1 MSSTVI
7 QSAAPSAALES
18 EGSSLDS
25 SLKRRLQRT
34 TRRHRLRAFA
44 LTLPLLTFILLFFA
58 LPLVDM
64 MARSFYDP
72 RIADALPRTMAVL
85 EDWEFEGLPPEAAY
99 AAVAR
104 ELLER
109 QEDGSLGSLALQLNH
124 EIAGAR
130 TILLRTAKGLE
141 DTPLPAE
148 GSSYRDLLTSI
159 HPQWGEQDFWSTLKI
174 MGDSFTLRHYLAAFD
189 QRYDASGDIVAR
201 PDYEQVH
208 VMLFGRT
215 LWASALIVV
224 LTLLLGFPIAYHIAN
239 SPPKVGNLLLILV
252 LLPFWTALLVRTAA
266 WIVLLQQQGVLNDLL
281 VTVGLVAD
289 DARLRMMHNMIGTI
303 VAMTH
308 IMLPFMVLPLYS
320 VMKSIPPVH
329 MRAAASLGAP
339 PFLAFIRVYLPQTKP
354 GIAAGCILVFILCI
368 GYYITPAL
376 VGGRTG
382 QFISSFVAY
391 HIQQSLNWG
400 LAAALSGVILVT
412 VLLLY
417 LLYSRLF
424 GGDSIR
430 LG

>member
-1 MSSTVI
+1 T
-7 QSAAPSAALES
+7 
-18 EGSSLDS
+18 
-25 SLKRRLQRT
+25 
-34 TRRHRLRAFA
+34 
-44 LTLPLLTFILLFFA
+44 
-58 LPLVDM
+58 
-64 MARSFYDP
+64 
-72 RIADALPRTMAVL
+72 
-85 EDWEFEGLPPEAAY
+85 
-99 AAVAR
+99 
-104 ELLER
+104 
-109 QEDGSLGSLALQLNH
+109 LGSLALQLNH

-130 TILLRTAKGLE
+130 TILLRTANELDG
-141 DTPLPAE
+141 DDAAAD
-148 GSSYRDLLTSI
+148 GSFQDRLISI
-159 HPQWGEQDFWSTLKI
+159 HPQWGEQEFWSTLKI
-174 MGDSFTLRHYLAAFD
+174 MGEAFTLRHYLGAFD
-189 QRYDASGDIVAR
+189 HRYDAMGEIVAR
-201 PDYEQVH
+201 PEYEQIH
-208 VMLFGRT
+208 LMLFGRT
-215 LWASALIVV
+215 LWASALIVL

-239 SPPKVGNLLLILV
+239 SPPHVGNLLLILV

-281 VTVGLVAD
+281 VALGLISD
-289 DARLRMMHNMIGTI
+289 DGRLRMMHNMTGTI

-339 PFLAFIRVYLPQTKP
+339 PFLAFVRVYLPQTKP
-354 GIAAGCILVFILCI
+354 GIGAGCILVFILCI

-400 LAAALSGVILVT
+400 LAAALSGVILVA

-417 LLYSRLF
+417 LLYSRVF

>member
-1 MSSTVI
+1 M
-7 QSAAPSAALES
+7 
-18 EGSSLDS
+18 
-25 SLKRRLQRT
+25 
-34 TRRHRLRAFA
+34 HRLRAFA
-44 LTLPLLTFILLFFA
+44 LTVPLLAFIAIFFA
-58 LPLVDM
+58 LPLIDM

-72 RIADALPRTMAVL
+72 QVADSLPGTMAAL
-85 EDWEFEGLPPEAAY
+85 ESWEFEGLPPEEAY
-99 AAVAR
+99 SAVAR
-104 ELLER
+104 ELVAR
-109 QEDGSLGSLALQLNH
+109 SQDGSLGSVALQLNH
-124 EIAGAR
+124 EVAGAR
-130 TILLRTAKGLE
+130 TVLLRTANALE
-141 DTPLPAE
+141 DRSDLTAASHRE
-148 GSSYRDLLTSI
+148 LLTSI
-159 HPQWGEQDFWSTLKI
+159 HSQWGDREFWSNLKVL
-174 MGDSFTLRHYLAAFD
+174 GEAFTLRHYLAAFD
-189 QRYDASGDIVAR
+189 LRYDAQGEIVPR

-224 LTLLLGFPIAYHIAN
+224 LALLLGYPIAYQIAN
-239 SPPKVGNLLLILV
+239 SRPAVGNLLLIMV

-266 WIVLLQQQGVLNDLL
+266 WIVLLQQQGVVNDLL
-281 VTVGLVAD
+281 VALGLLED
-289 DARLRMMHNMIGTI
+289 NARLRMMHNMTGTI

-329 MRAAASLGAP
+329 MRAAASLGATP
-339 PFLAFIRVYLPQTKP
+339 LRAFIRVYLPQTKA
-354 GIAAGCILVFILCI
+354 GIGAGCILVFILSI

-400 LAAALSGVILVT
+400 LAAALSGVILAA

-417 LLYSRLF
+417 VLYARLV

-430 LG
+430 FG